1 MLKLTFLVMG
11 QLSEPHW
18 KDACA
23 EYKKRLSRTCTVQE
37 IELKE
42 AKTGKDPSPG
52 EIRAAL
58 EKEADEILS
67 RIPTRA
73 FTVALCIDGKQYD
86 SPALSALFAEKTAA
100 GVGELCFIIGSSHG
114 LAESLKQRADLRL
127 SMSKMTFPHELFRV
141 MLCEQLYRASEIN
154 AGSKYH
160 K

>member
-18 KDACA
+18 RDACA

-42 AKTGKDPSPG
+42 AKTGKDPTAG
-52 EIRAAL
+52 EIHAAL
-58 EKEADEILS
+58 EKEATEILG
-67 RIPTRA
+67 RIPPRA

-86 SPALSALFAEKTAA
+86 SPALSALLEEKTAA
-100 GVGELCFIIGSSHG
+100 GIGEMCFIIGSSHG
-114 LAESLKQRADLRL
+114 LSPRVRQAADLRL
-127 SMSKMTFPHELFRV
+127 SMSALTFPHQLARV
-141 MLCEQLYRASEIN
+141 MLYECVYRCIEIQK
-154 AGSKYH
+154 GTKYH